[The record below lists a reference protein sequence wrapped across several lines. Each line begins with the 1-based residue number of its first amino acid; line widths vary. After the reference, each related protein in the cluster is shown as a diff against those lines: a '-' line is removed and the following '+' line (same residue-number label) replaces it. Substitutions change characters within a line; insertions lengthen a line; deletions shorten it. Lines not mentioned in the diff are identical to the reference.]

1 LCRPDREPRDIA
13 FYSAVSPARRAPT
26 LTESQERGAKRRRM
40 AALFLFLNLLIS
52 PFNPARWLEAEDT
65 VLRHL
70 SFPKIRS
77 EHTGDAAQPEWAQ
90 PRPCPIVGW
99 AVVAGYLCPTS
110 DEYAFDCNRRH
121 RQKEFVA
128 GGTGRLRVPPRAH
141 TRFLPQ
147 RFHTAPGSL
156 RDLGHSIP
164 SLEHKVRWDKELTAD
179 ELLHL
184 HFARLLVHKP
194 QWVVS
199 DEAICHLNEDDRKI
213 MFSLFENELSKAAVI
228 SITSIDAQHTFYSRI
243 LHLIARPARRTPTPP
258 STSALLASS
267 GAERT

>member
-1 LCRPDREPRDIA
+1 
-13 FYSAVSPARRAPT
+13 
-26 LTESQERGAKRRRM
+26 M

-156 RDLGHSIP
+156 REALAYPAAPGNFSEADLARALTRTNLGHLIP